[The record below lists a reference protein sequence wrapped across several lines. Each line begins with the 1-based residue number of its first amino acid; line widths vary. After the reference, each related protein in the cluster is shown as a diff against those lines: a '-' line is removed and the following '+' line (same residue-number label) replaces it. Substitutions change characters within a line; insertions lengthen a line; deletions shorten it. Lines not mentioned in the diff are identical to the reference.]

1 MHDLLVDNL
10 KLAKRNLTKDLLSRL
25 MFLGVGT
32 NEVENYAQRVSRQNV
47 RRGRNVRMVRDM
59 MRNKLDDARFDERQV
74 RRMFVRSKILY
85 RKTVQRGSYTDM
97 EFHRVLPK
105 IRQLFEKDGS

>member
-1 MHDLLVDNL
+1 MSAQAFAHIHQISFELLNPAQGSRAMHDLLVDNL

-74 RRMFVRSKILY
+74 RRMFVR
-85 RKTVQRGSYTDM
+85 
-97 EFHRVLPK
+97 
-105 IRQLFEKDGS
+105 